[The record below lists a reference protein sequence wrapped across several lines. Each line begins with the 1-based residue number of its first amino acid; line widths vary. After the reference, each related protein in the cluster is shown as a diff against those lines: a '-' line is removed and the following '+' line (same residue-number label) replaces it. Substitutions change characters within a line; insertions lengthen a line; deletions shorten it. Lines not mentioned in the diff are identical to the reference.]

1 MLNTRKNKIVS
12 MGKAQVDIISSVLI
26 MIISLS
32 LIASAYAW
40 GMYLIEKRKSSTIVE
55 RVAKYF
61 DRSNVNSIASRIEDV
76 AVSGAEV
83 TFTLDVDGIWTL
95 NPCSDKATSSNCIG
109 NNADNNTITFSLSAK
124 SSDVKEGGGWIPNT
138 CGSGVGL
145 LGKDTPSVVCKR
157 ADSSSGYYNITYK
170 LWIRELDDSIANPT
184 TGIKYLL
191 VPAQIERCKPA
202 TNPTYCTSTGRSVK
216 FFKGNMMEQRTADGK
231 NLITTEIKVLFV

>member
-1 MLNTRKNKIVS
+1 MK
-12 MGKAQVDIISSVLI
+12 GQVDIISSVLI

-40 GMYLIEKRKSSTIVE
+40 GMYLIEKRKGTTIVE

-61 DRSNVNSIASRIEDV
+61 ERSNANSIASRIEDV
-76 AVSGAEV
+76 AVSGAEI

-95 NPCSDKATSSNCIG
+95 NPCADSAISSGCIG
-109 NNADNNTITFSLSAK
+109 NNAENNTITFSLSAK
-124 SSDVKEGGGWIPNT
+124 ASDVKEGSGWVPST

-170 LWIRELDDSIANPT
+170 LWLRELDDSLSNPT

-191 VPAQIERCKPA
+191 VPAQKERCKPA
-202 TNPTYCTSTGRSVK
+202 ANPTYCSSTGRSVK
-216 FFKGNMMEQRTADGK
+216 LSKGAMTQTSVGGK